1 MKTIKM
7 HTYDLQRI
15 IIIACIS
22 KTGEERHRRHDV
34 KEAEAY
40 DKLAD
45 LFTDI
50 NRLCKADN
58 DYTIT
63 ITVDDGR
70 DANET

>member
-1 MKTIKM
+1 MKAIKM

-15 IIIACIS
+15 VIACIS
-22 KTGEERHRRHDV
+22 KTGEERHRRHDAE
-34 KEAEAY
+34 EAEAY

-45 LFTDI
+45 LFADI
-50 NRLCKADN
+50 NRLCEADN

-70 DANET
+70 NANEA